1 MVGNWNFVIKK
12 NKLCKIVY
20 VYDAPIAGYKYNQ
33 DSGQWLEYKCGL
45 SSRELYVILNCEID
59 VKVKC

>member
-1 MVGNWNFVIKK
+1 MK
-12 NKLCKIVY
+12 NDKLCKIVY
-20 VYDAPIAGYKYNQ
+20 VYDASIAGYKYDQ
-33 DSGQWLEYKCGL
+33 GSGQWLEYKWGL

>member
-1 MVGNWNFVIKK
+1 MKK
-12 NKLCKIVY
+12 DKLRRIVY
-20 VYDAPIAGYKYNQ
+20 VLDVSVAGYKYNQ
-33 DSGQWLEYKCGL
+33 GSGQWLEYKCGL